1 MDGSAEAGRQ
11 GQAVRVDP
19 VHLDP
24 VHLDAVRLLT
34 GWQPSGAEQAR
45 WRDELLVHLAAH
57 PDATR
62 RDGPPAHLTA
72 SAVVLDPSGA
82 AALLVLHRKAG
93 LWVQPGGHLEPGDTT
108 VVGAALREASE
119 ESGLSPGDLHLALD
133 GRPLDLSRHAF
144 AFGTCAEHLDV
155 TFLLVA
161 DPAVP
166 TAASDESERVAWW
179 DLDDLPDGVV
189 ADLPPRLRAAADLL
203 AADR

>member
-1 MDGSAEAGRQ
+1 MSAARPDAGPA
-11 GQAVRVDP
+11 GP
-19 VHLDP
+19 VH
-24 VHLDAVRLLT
+24 VDAARVLSR
-34 GWQPSGAEQAR
+34 WEPRDAEQAR
-45 WRDELLVHLAAH
+45 WRDEFLVHLAAH
-57 PDATR
+57 PDAAR

-82 AALLVLHRKAG
+82 RTLLVLHRKAG
-93 LWVQPGGHLEPGDTT
+93 LWVQPGGHVEPGDAT

-119 ESGLSPGDLHLALD
+119 ESGLATDALHPALD

-144 AFGTCAEHLDV
+144 AFGACAEHLDV

-161 DPAVP
+161 DPAAP

-179 DLDDLPDGVV
+179 PLDDLPDGVV

-203 AADR
+203 AAEG